1 MCMCWPHAPGTGL
14 AGTPSCLTP
23 PPPRQCER
31 GDPPLRKVPIFSRG
45 MKSFLIPA
53 QNRSLREPAREGAF
67 GQGPSSLMGPAAGA
81 GCSARPWGG
90 SWAGLFSWP
99 CPRDLAGHH
108 QPRTPLTRPASHLSS
123 AAPKQ
128 CCAEPP
134 GPWPSPSGMNK
145 SCGPAHL
152 PWLGAGA
159 PWLPTA
165 PQLPTLG
172 PGTMQGPE
180 AKGMSLCNLPGC
192 VGLGGRGGCTVQQHQ
207 EPPPNP

>member
-1 MCMCWPHAPGTGL
+1 MLGVRVPWPLGPPRWEWACPGRGGDPGPGVGSEGGGGGGGYVCVCWPRAPGTGL

-23 PPPRQCER
+23 PPHPPPLQCEC
-31 GDPPLRKVPIFSRG
+31 GDPPLRKVPIFRRG

-108 QPRTPLTRPASHLSS
+108 QPRTPLTQSASHLS
-123 AAPKQ
+123 AAP
-128 CCAEPP
+128 APLLPP
-134 GPWPSPSGMNK
+134 SSAVWSPQDHSQ
-145 SCGPAHL
+145 AHL
-152 PWLGAGA
+152 G
-159 PWLPTA
+159 
-165 PQLPTLG
+165 
-172 PGTMQGPE
+172 
-180 AKGMSLCNLPGC
+180 
-192 VGLGGRGGCTVQQHQ
+192 
-207 EPPPNP
+207 